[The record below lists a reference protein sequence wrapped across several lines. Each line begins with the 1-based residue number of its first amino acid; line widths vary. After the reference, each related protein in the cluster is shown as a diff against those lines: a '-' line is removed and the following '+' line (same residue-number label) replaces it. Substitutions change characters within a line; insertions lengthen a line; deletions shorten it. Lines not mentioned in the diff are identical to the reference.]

1 MKLKLLTILL
11 INTLFF
17 NTALALT
24 QSDIDL
30 LVAAG
35 FIPQDKVATA
45 NSVISNSNTSTTK
58 AQTTQTKF
66 VYGNNSSSNSSC
78 LKISTDL
85 FVGSAG
91 AVVTSLQNFL
101 KSKGHFTE
109 TATGYYGSLTQAAV
123 EKFQKAEG
131 IVANGTPDTTGLGKV
146 GPATRSA
153 IEKLSC
159 VGSNSTSTANNF
171 FGYNLDDLFK
181 PVSIDY
187 DVDFNTDIA
196 FDTNFNFT
204 DYKVE
209 EFDEIDF
216 EDFDFD
222 FDEIE
227 FNNNVSGYDIS
238 SKDGVATFLFA
249 KAVNGEYLR
258 SGSNRVVAV
267 KSATDV
273 ELAWESDNV
282 KNCVLTG
289 DFKEKQL
296 PVPNNGTA
304 KLSFA
309 RSTGGTASNGDPIYQ
324 FSIGCSASTT
334 KAYTLPV
341 RDNLKLWVYNAS
353 STTAQ

>member
-11 INTLFF
+11 ISTLFF

-35 FIPQDKVATA
+35 FIPQDKVAAA
-45 NSVISNSNTSTTK
+45 NSAVSNSNTSTTK
-58 AQTTQTKF
+58 TQTTQTKF
-66 VYGNNSSSNSSC
+66 VYGSNSSSNSSC

-171 FGYNLDDLFK
+171 FGYK
-181 PVSIDY
+181 
-187 DVDFNTDIA
+187 
-196 FDTNFNFT
+196 
-204 DYKVE
+204 
-209 EFDEIDF
+209 
-216 EDFDFD
+216 
-222 FDEIE
+222 
-227 FNNNVSGYDIS
+227 
-238 SKDGVATFLFA
+238 
-249 KAVNGEYLR
+249 R
-258 SGSNRVVAV
+258 
-267 KSATDV
+267 
-273 ELAWESDNV
+273 
-282 KNCVLTG
+282 
-289 DFKEKQL
+289 
-296 PVPNNGTA
+296 
-304 KLSFA
+304 
-309 RSTGGTASNGDPIYQ
+309 
-324 FSIGCSASTT
+324 
-334 KAYTLPV
+334 
-341 RDNLKLWVYNAS
+341 
-353 STTAQ
+353 